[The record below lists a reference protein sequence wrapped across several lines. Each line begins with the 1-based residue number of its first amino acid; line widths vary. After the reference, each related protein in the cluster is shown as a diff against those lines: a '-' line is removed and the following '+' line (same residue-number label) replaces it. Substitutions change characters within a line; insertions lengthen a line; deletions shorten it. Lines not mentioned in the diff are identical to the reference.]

1 MLSMSMRDVCWTD
14 MQHRLNCFGGH
25 WYAPTGVIE
34 EDATGDTGEGAMMAA
49 VGVGAVIEFPGA
61 RGTAVAIVRVVRE

>member
-34 EDATGDTGEGAMMAA
+34 GAATEDTGEGAVVAA
-49 VGVGAVIEFPGA
+49 VEVGTVTVFPGA
-61 RGTAVAIVRVVRE
+61 RGTAVAIVRVARE